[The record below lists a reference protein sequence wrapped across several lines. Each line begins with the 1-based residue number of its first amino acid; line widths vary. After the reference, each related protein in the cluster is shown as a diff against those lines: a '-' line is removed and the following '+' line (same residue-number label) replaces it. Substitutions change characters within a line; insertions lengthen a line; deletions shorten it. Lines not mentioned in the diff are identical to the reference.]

1 MLGLKSPYQL
11 EPVNVLGAVMRAR
24 PASFRSGQ
32 EPLLDVIPDSPGA
45 DASPVAQLEDVD
57 RFGVGNIEHDANLTV
72 LLSTVNLALDH
83 SLQL

>member
-1 MLGLKSPYQL
+1 MLGP
-11 EPVNVLGAVMRAR
+11 VMRAGST
-24 PASFRSGQ
+24 SFRSGQ
-32 EPLLDVIPDSPGA
+32 KALLDVIPDRPGT

-57 RFGVGNIEHDANLTV
+57 RFGVWNIEHDANLTV